1 MKKILIINPPMRGL
15 PALRGGGIEKFV
27 FDLGVSLSKNGFK
40 IEIVCIRDIKNI
52 QKTKFPKNNFVITE
66 IEVPDLPFFRGFIYN
81 LKIFLN
87 YLFLRGSCLII
98 VNDISQILAPLL
110 LKSINKRIS
119 NLFIVHNIRPWFR
132 IKKYNTF
139 RDLSDII
146 LGIISLRFS
155 DKIVSFTNLM
165 KDYITTRFLITKDK
179 ISVIPPG
186 ISRNIV
192 KKFPIK
198 TSEERAKINKF
209 EILNIGRPVEEK
221 GLRYLLYALSRV
233 QKKYQEKLKI
243 ILRVIGQQKES
254 LFTSNDF
261 RNDNSTFLNNIKEII
276 MALNLKEN
284 VIFMGELNNEEVLK
298 ILEESDMFISPT
310 LGETFNYSALESL
323 AVGTPVIIS
332 NRAGIAE
339 YLENRENSI
348 FINPTRIDRMAEI
361 ISQMIKKQNIG
372 KKLVIKGKQLVLEQ
386 FVWQKIIN
394 KYIKIIKDLL
404 KIKENQS

>member
-1 MKKILIINPPMRGL
+1 
-15 PALRGGGIEKFV
+15 
-27 FDLGVSLSKNGFK
+27 
-40 IEIVCIRDIKNI
+40 
-52 QKTKFPKNNFVITE
+52 
-66 IEVPDLPFFRGFIYN
+66 
-81 LKIFLN
+81 
-87 YLFLRGSCLII
+87 
-98 VNDISQILAPLL
+98 
-110 LKSINKRIS
+110 
-119 NLFIVHNIRPWFR
+119 
-132 IKKYNTF
+132 
-139 RDLSDII
+139 
-146 LGIISLRFS
+146 
-155 DKIVSFTNLM
+155 
-165 KDYITTRFLITKDK
+165 
-179 ISVIPPG
+179 
-186 ISRNIV
+186 
-192 KKFPIK
+192 
-198 TSEERAKINKF
+198 
-209 EILNIGRPVEEK
+209 
-221 GLRYLLYALSRV
+221 
-233 QKKYQEKLKI
+233 LKI